1 MFLQPAFRG
10 LTQHLKVA
18 LLNKYIPRNSKGKL
32 IYPLVTRGYTLWL
45 TKADFRVSEEEGD
58 FSKPPC

>member
-18 LLNKYIPRNSKGKL
+18 LLNKNIPRDSKGKL
-32 IYPLVTRGYTLWL
+32 IYDLVTEL
-45 TKADFRVSEEEGD
+45 TKGYQKKWGG
-58 FSKPPC
+58 FSKPPY

>member
-18 LLNKYIPRNSKGKL
+18 LLNKNIPRDSKGKL
-32 IYPLVTRGYTLWL
+32 IYDLVTEL
-45 TKADFRVSEEEGD
+45 TRVSRRSGVFLNLHAEY
-58 FSKPPC
+58 